1 MSIVVNL
8 YYTGE
13 NGSAKRFVQD
23 MIQKGIVDRIRA
35 QEGNLGY
42 EYFSSL
48 DDPETVLLI
57 DRWENQDAIDRHH
70 ASPMMAEIAQLRD
83 QYDLHMYVERFTNQ
97 DELPQKDQ
105 DFIRT

>member
-13 NGSAKRFVQD
+13 NGSAQRFVQD

-42 EYFSSL
+42 EYFLSL
-48 DDPETVLLI
+48 DDPETILLI

-83 QYDLHMYVERFTNQ
+83 QYDLHMHVERFTNQ